1 MMEQTEAA
9 PVEAENLP
17 ETTPDQGKEVA
28 AAALDTVPTNSAYS
42 DKTSFELT
50 QRIAKAVGA
59 SDLVPAQFRGTQN
72 LPNAMLAL
80 EMANRVGMSPL
91 ATMQNLYVV
100 HGKPTWSAQFIVSV
114 VNHSGRFSPIRY
126 DMQGEGNTRSC
137 TAYATDLVTGEKLE
151 GVTVSMEMAHA
162 EGWSKKAGSKWKT
175 MPELMLRYRAA
186 TFFGRLYAPD
196 LLLGM
201 QTIEEMRDIEVS
213 PTGEVT
219 NITKGVR
226 GLSDRMKQVNG

>member
-1 MMEQTEAA
+1 
-9 PVEAENLP
+9 
-17 ETTPDQGKEVA
+17 
-28 AAALDTVPTNSAYS
+28 
-42 DKTSFELT
+42 
-50 QRIAKAVGA
+50 
-59 SDLVPAQFRGTQN
+59 
-72 LPNAMLAL
+72 
-80 EMANRVGMSPL
+80 MANRVGMSPL